1 MVSIVTGFPASCI
14 CLLTRRGLMGTRYRQ
29 ITFIK
34 INLFNNKMTE
44 TEVRKTDPAG
54 NQLKGA
60 EISILDS
67 NGKTVYSF
75 VSGEDSTRVYGLE
88 RGHTYTLR
96 ETKAPEGFKVAADV
110 IFKLDNEGKLFVAKD
125 NNWVEA
131 NEITMIDDKVVVS
144 STNTSVSTGDATAL
158 WILFSLL
165 GISLLGIAAVVK
177 KRKK

>member
-1 MVSIVTGFPASCI
+1 M
-14 CLLTRRGLMGTRYRQ
+14 
-29 ITFIK
+29 
-34 INLFNNKMTE
+34 
-44 TEVRKTDPAG
+44 
-54 NQLKGA
+54 
-60 EISILDS
+60 
-67 NGKTVYSF
+67 
-75 VSGEDSTRVYGLE
+75 
-88 RGHTYTLR
+88 
-96 ETKAPEGFKVAADV
+96 